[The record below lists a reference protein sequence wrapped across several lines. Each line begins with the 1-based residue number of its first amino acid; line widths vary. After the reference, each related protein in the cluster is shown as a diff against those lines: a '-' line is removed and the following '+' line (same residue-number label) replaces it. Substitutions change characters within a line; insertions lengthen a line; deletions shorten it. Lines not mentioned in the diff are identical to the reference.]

1 MSSGNFIIIEKSNEV
16 WIEIIEFVLKKSKIF
31 FYGWIDN

>member
-1 MSSGNFIIIEKSNEV
+1 MSSGNFIIMKKSKEV
-16 WIEIIEFVLKKSKIF
+16 WIEIIEFALKKSKIF